1 MASARE
7 NDLNPDT
14 KIGLELPFARSRT
27 GLFGLTETTLEQA
40 GHNIKNLLLT
50 AKGERVMQPDFG
62 SDLRALLFEQADEN
76 IEERIEETILESIS
90 TWLPYISVGKIDIIE
105 DETNPNSMKV
115 DLDFS
120 LNPTNMSIGS
130 ILMGMGVALVAV
142 NWTVGGWEYI
152 TFAAGEIKNPKNN
165 LPLALII
172 GTIVIL
178 VLYFLINVAYLKVL
192 PMGSLM
198 GEIKVGE
205 TAARA
210 IYGW

>member
-120 LNPTNMSIGS
+120 LNYEPDRFNT
-130 ILMGMGVALVAV
+130 
-142 NWTVGGWEYI
+142 I
-152 TFAAGEIKNPKNN
+152 TLDIEGE
-165 LPLALII
+165 
-172 GTIVIL
+172 
-178 VLYFLINVAYLKVL
+178 
-192 PMGSLM
+192 
-198 GEIKVGE
+198 
-205 TAARA
+205 
-210 IYGW
+210 

>member
-62 SDLRALLFEQADEN
+62 SDLRALLFEQADED

-90 TWLPYISVGKIDIIE
+90 TWLPYISVEKIDIIE
-105 DETNPNSMKV
+105 ETSNPNLMKV
-115 DLDFS
+115 NLNFYINYEPSRFNTITLD
-120 LNPTNMSIGS
+120 I
-130 ILMGMGVALVAV
+130 
-142 NWTVGGWEYI
+142 E
-152 TFAAGEIKNPKNN
+152 GE
-165 LPLALII
+165 
-172 GTIVIL
+172 
-178 VLYFLINVAYLKVL
+178 
-192 PMGSLM
+192 
-198 GEIKVGE
+198 
-205 TAARA
+205 
-210 IYGW
+210 

>member
-90 TWLPYISVGKIDIIE
+90 TWLPYISIQKIDIIE
-105 DETNPNSMKV
+105 DTSNPNLMKV
-115 DLDFS
+115 NLNFYVNYEPSRFNTITLD
-120 LNPTNMSIGS
+120 I
-130 ILMGMGVALVAV
+130 
-142 NWTVGGWEYI
+142 E
-152 TFAAGEIKNPKNN
+152 GE
-165 LPLALII
+165 
-172 GTIVIL
+172 
-178 VLYFLINVAYLKVL
+178 
-192 PMGSLM
+192 
-198 GEIKVGE
+198 
-205 TAARA
+205 
-210 IYGW
+210 

>member
-76 IEERIEETILESIS
+76 IGERIEETILESIS
-90 TWLPYISVGKIDIIE
+90 TWLPYISVEKIDIIE
-105 DETNPNSMKV
+105 DTSNPNLMKV
-115 DLDFS
+115 NLNFYLNYEPSRFNTITLD
-120 LNPTNMSIGS
+120 I
-130 ILMGMGVALVAV
+130 
-142 NWTVGGWEYI
+142 E
-152 TFAAGEIKNPKNN
+152 GE
-165 LPLALII
+165 
-172 GTIVIL
+172 
-178 VLYFLINVAYLKVL
+178 
-192 PMGSLM
+192 
-198 GEIKVGE
+198 
-205 TAARA
+205 
-210 IYGW
+210 

>member
-90 TWLPYISVGKIDIIE
+90 TWLPYISVEKIDIIE
-105 DETNPNSMKV
+105 DTSNPNLMKV
-115 DLDFS
+115 NLNFYVNYEPSRFNTITLD
-120 LNPTNMSIGS
+120 I
-130 ILMGMGVALVAV
+130 
-142 NWTVGGWEYI
+142 E
-152 TFAAGEIKNPKNN
+152 GE
-165 LPLALII
+165 
-172 GTIVIL
+172 
-178 VLYFLINVAYLKVL
+178 
-192 PMGSLM
+192 
-198 GEIKVGE
+198 
-205 TAARA
+205 
-210 IYGW
+210 

>member
-105 DETNPNSMKV
+105 DETTPNLMKV
-115 DLDFS
+115 NLNFYLNYDPHRFNTITLD
-120 LNPTNMSIGS
+120 I
-130 ILMGMGVALVAV
+130 
-142 NWTVGGWEYI
+142 E
-152 TFAAGEIKNPKNN
+152 GE
-165 LPLALII
+165 
-172 GTIVIL
+172 
-178 VLYFLINVAYLKVL
+178 
-192 PMGSLM
+192 
-198 GEIKVGE
+198 
-205 TAARA
+205 
-210 IYGW
+210 

>member
-62 SDLRALLFEQADEN
+62 SDLRALLFEQADED

-90 TWLPYISVGKIDIIE
+90 TWLPYISVEKIDIIE
-105 DETNPNSMKV
+105 DKTTPNLMKV
-115 DLDFS
+115 NLNFYLNYDPDRFNTITLD
-120 LNPTNMSIGS
+120 I
-130 ILMGMGVALVAV
+130 
-142 NWTVGGWEYI
+142 E
-152 TFAAGEIKNPKNN
+152 GE
-165 LPLALII
+165 
-172 GTIVIL
+172 
-178 VLYFLINVAYLKVL
+178 
-192 PMGSLM
+192 
-198 GEIKVGE
+198 
-205 TAARA
+205 
-210 IYGW
+210 

>member
-62 SDLRALLFEQADEN
+62 SDLRALLFEQADED

-90 TWLPYISVGKIDIIE
+90 TWLPYISVEKIDIIE
-105 DETNPNSMKV
+105 DKTTPNLMKV
-115 DLDFS
+115 NLNFYLNYDPHRFNTITLD
-120 LNPTNMSIGS
+120 I
-130 ILMGMGVALVAV
+130 
-142 NWTVGGWEYI
+142 E
-152 TFAAGEIKNPKNN
+152 GE
-165 LPLALII
+165 
-172 GTIVIL
+172 
-178 VLYFLINVAYLKVL
+178 
-192 PMGSLM
+192 
-198 GEIKVGE
+198 
-205 TAARA
+205 
-210 IYGW
+210 